1 MACVMVS
8 QRLLLTARADS
19 LLLTRLRSFVQTK
32 LVVEL
37 GFRSNVEVTLTL
49 VDDAQP
55 LGLTDAELGF
65 GDELHDD
72 VLVGFRSESHWVC
85 TQC

>member
-37 GFRSNVEVTLTL
+37 SFRSNVEVTFPF
-49 VDDAQP
+49 VDYAEP
-55 LGLTDAELGF
+55 LGLSDAELGF
-65 GDELHDD
+65 GDKLHDN
-72 VLVGFRSESHWVC
+72 VLVGFRAESHC
-85 TQC
+85 FSR

>member
-1 MACVMVS
+1 MACGMVCPRS
-8 QRLLLTARADS
+8 LPTARADS
-19 LLLTRLRSFVQTK
+19 LLLTRLRSFVQRK
-32 LVVEL
+32 LIVEL
-37 GFRSNVEVTLTL
+37 GFRSDVEVALAL

-85 TQC
+85 R

>member
-1 MACVMVS
+1 MNMDYLLHRCW
-8 QRLLLTARADS
+8 LLTARSDWIG
-19 LLLTRLRSFVQTK
+19 LTWLRSFVQRK

-37 GFRSNVEVTLTL
+37 GFRSNVEVSLTL
-49 VDDAQP
+49 VDYAKP

-72 VLVGFRSESHWVC
+72 VLVGFRSESHC
-85 TQC
+85 FSR